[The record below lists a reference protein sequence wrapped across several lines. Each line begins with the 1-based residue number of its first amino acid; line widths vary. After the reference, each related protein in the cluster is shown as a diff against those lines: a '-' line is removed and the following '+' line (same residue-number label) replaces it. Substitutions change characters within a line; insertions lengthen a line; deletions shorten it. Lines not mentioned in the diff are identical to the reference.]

1 MLIEFFTK
9 HNKLLIVMVILAIFG
24 VWSIIVNIILT
35 VNQLQ
40 HCDVFLSDGMMS
52 MISMMCNIFGQ

>member
-40 HCDVFLSDGMMS
+40 HCDVFSSDGMMS